1 MSRSFC
7 LLLWQAALRV
17 SCHVVTAS
25 LCMGGSNIFAS
36 VRENSPLGQFI
47 SDISIRSD
55 PGANTVRL
63 CLTGPNA
70 NWFYLEGRT
79 IRLNSSASRV
89 LDREVL
95 GPFLIAELT
104 CYEDDIKQSHYRI
117 LVEIQ
122 NENDNKPKFL
132 EETIQPFSI
141 SEVAAVNSVVFTVKA
156 VDSDGDMISYTIDQ
170 SSEDACF
177 FRIDLPNSGKVVL
190 NKPLDYESRTRLQI
204 IMWAQESNTEEKF
217 NISTVLT
224 INIEDVDDQYPHFLP
239 CTPVSPDVPVCV
251 NPTYSANITRKYQ
264 DSVLEF
270 SPGPIRAKD
279 GDRGINAPLLYM
291 ILSGDDHGR
300 FVMDNRTG
308 EIRLTRAVD
317 DRQPAANFTLTVMVC
332 QVEDRLKYS
341 LATVL
346 VRVLSVNSF
355 PPLFNTTTFKGFII
369 QSSSPASIVSTYG
382 NQVLQ
387 VQVFDWDFP
396 DGVNPNIR
404 FFLHP
409 PSRLF
414 HVTQEGVLIARTDK
428 LQAFDRHILQVV
440 ARDEE
445 SGEEA
450 SSSVDTEVLQ
460 RGQAVPHGA
469 FMEQQ
474 LFGVVDSRVAGG
486 ITALI
491 LLMFLS
497 AFLFL
502 LLRFVRRRR
511 PQEAN
516 VLPAIAVGK
525 HPKVSSRSPGFIDES
540 VSRQASSQS
549 DSFHGRQGLY
559 TRRQSLPPLT
569 SCSSSAADSTSKPRL
584 PAPSSEVSLSDPAGR
599 CHFQTDLFMVVEKPE
614 SGLYRWDR
622 TPDVTVGL
630 PSTGQCTEVHA
641 GTPQCDEE
649 VKTDQSQDT

>member
-1 MSRSFC
+1 MSRCFC
-7 LLLWQAALRV
+7 LLLWQAVLRV

-25 LCMGGSNIFAS
+25 LCLGGSNIFAS
-36 VRENSPLGQFI
+36 VRENSPMGLFI
-47 SDISIRSD
+47 SNISIRSD
-55 PGANTVRL
+55 PGANAVRL

-70 NWFYLEGRT
+70 NWFYLERRT

-95 GPFLIAELT
+95 GPLLIAELT

-117 LVEIQ
+117 LVEIL

-156 VDSDGDMISYTIDQ
+156 TDTDGDMISYSIDQ
-170 SSEDACF
+170 SSEDAWF

-190 NKPLDYESRTRLQI
+190 DKALDYESRTRLQI
-204 IMWAQESNTEEKF
+204 IMWAQVKESNTEEMF

-239 CTPVSPDVPVCV
+239 CTPVSPGVPVCM
-251 NPTYSANITRKYQ
+251 NPTYSANITRKHQ

-279 GDRGINAPLLYM
+279 GDRGINAPLLYT

-300 FVMDNRTG
+300 FVIDTKTG

-317 DRQPAANFTLTVMVC
+317 ARRPAANFTLTVMVC

-346 VRVLSVNSF
+346 VRVLSENSF
-355 PPLFNTTTFKGFII
+355 PPVFNTTTFKGFII

-387 VQVFDWDFP
+387 VQVSDRDFS
-396 DGVNPNIR
+396 DGVNPSIR

-409 PSRLF
+409 PSRLYQ
-414 HVTQEGVLIARTDK
+414 VTQEGVLIARTDQ

-450 SSSVDTEVLQ
+450 SASVDIEVLQ

-469 FMEQQ
+469 FTEQQ
-474 LFGVVDSRVAGG
+474 LFGDVDSRLAGG
-486 ITALI
+486 IAALI
-491 LLMFLS
+491 SLMFLS

-502 LLRFVRRRR
+502 LLGFMRRRR

-516 VLPAIAVGK
+516 ILPAITAGL
-525 HPKVSSRSPGFIDES
+525 HPKVSSSSPEALAH
-540 VSRQASSQS
+540 QASSPS
-549 DSFHGRQGLY
+549 GSFHGRHGLY
-559 TRRQSLPPLT
+559 TRKKSLPPPT
-569 SCSSSAADSTSKPRL
+569 SSSSSAADSRSRPHL
-584 PAPSSEVSLSDPAGR
+584 PTQPSEVSLSDPAGR
-599 CHFQTDLFMVVEKPE
+599 CRFQTDLVVVVEEPQ
-614 SGLYRWDR
+614 SGVHSWE
-622 TPDVTVGL
+622 PDVTAGL
-630 PSTGQCTEVHA
+630 PSAGQSTQGRA
-641 GTPQCDEE
+641 GTPQSDEE
-649 VKTDQSQDT
+649 VRTDQSRDT